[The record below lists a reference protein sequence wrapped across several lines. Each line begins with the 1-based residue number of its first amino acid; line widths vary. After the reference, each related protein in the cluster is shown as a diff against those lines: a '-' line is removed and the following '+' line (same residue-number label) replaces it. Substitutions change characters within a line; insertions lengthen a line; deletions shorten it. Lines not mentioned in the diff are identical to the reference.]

1 MNFKSIFLISSIL
14 ILGISCQQ
22 KKECCSKDKQT
33 QITAISDESL
43 YQLNTDWLNQDGAN
57 IKLNSLQGKIVVTAM
72 VFTHCESACPRI
84 VSDMQRIEKA
94 INANPNVV
102 FLLISMDPERDTPA
116 RFREF
121 SQERQLGK
129 NWVMISS
136 NQMATDEVANVL
148 GVKIKKLSDGGFDHS
163 NSIFVLDPNGVVIHT
178 QEGLEQEP
186 KPLIDIIYKELEK
199 F

>member
-33 QITAISDESL
+33 EATASLDESI
-43 YQLNTDWLNQDGAN
+43 YQMDSDWKAADGRS
-57 IKLNSLQGKIVVTAM
+57 IKLNSLRGKIVVTAM

-94 INANPNVV
+94 INANPDVL
-102 FLLISMDPERDTPA
+102 FLLISMDPERDTPE

-163 NSIFVLDPNGVVIHT
+163 NSIFVLDPNGVMIHT

-186 KPLIDIIYKELEK
+186 KPLIDAIQKELEK
-199 F
+199 L

>member
-1 MNFKSIFLISSIL
+1 MNRKIIIALGVIAIL
-14 ILGISCQQ
+14 IGCQP
-22 KKECCSKDKQT
+22 KKECCSKNKQAEAT
-33 QITAISDESL
+33 SSSDESL
-43 YQLNTDWLNQDGAN
+43 YQLNTDWLNQNGAN
-57 IKLNSLQGKIVVTAM
+57 IKLESLRGKIVVTAM

-94 INANPNVV
+94 ILANPNVV

-116 RFREF
+116 RFVEF

-129 NWVMISS
+129 NWLMISS
-136 NQMATDEVANVL
+136 NQMATDEIANVL

-163 NSIFVLDPNGVVIHT
+163 NSIFVLDPNGVIIHT

-186 KPLIDIIYKELEK
+186 KPLIEIIHKELNK
-199 F
+199 L